1 MCNDVRVL
9 NLAMVCS
16 LMLIL
21 SGPTMSDE
29 VVITN
34 GDRLT
39 GDIVR
44 QDNETLRLKT
54 SYTGTLEIKWS
65 DIVEVILDDPTT
77 ILLDDEKTLQVDSFK
92 RVEDEF
98 VLLPNGSTKPITV
111 PASNVK
117 VIEPEPWEL
126 GQGHKFTGRI
136 NLSIDNERGNSEKN
150 EFDLDFNLNNRWRKN
165 NLLVF
170 GQAEYDTTRGVT
182 STDNW
187 SVMANL
193 DHTFSGN
200 WYYAGAVMFKKDKFA
215 DLQLRSM
222 YGGGIGYRFYESK
235 IKNLKFELGPYY
247 LKDNFYSQPSV
258 DFWGPAWFLDYDQK
272 VWKQR
277 LQIYHR
283 QTGFVAADGGN
294 KFLWRSWTGVRV
306 PLISGI
312 VGSAEYEIDYDS
324 DPAVDTETTDQTF
337 KLKLGYKW

>member
-1 MCNDVRVL
+1 MRNDVRVL
-9 NLAMVCS
+9 NLAMVCL

-29 VVITN
+29 VLITN
-34 GDRLT
+34 GDRLS
-39 GDIVR
+39 GEIVR

-65 DIVEVILDDPTT
+65 DIVEVILGDPTT

-187 SVMANL
+187 
-193 DHTFSGN
+193 
-200 WYYAGAVMFKKDKFA
+200 
-215 DLQLRSM
+215 
-222 YGGGIGYRFYESK
+222 
-235 IKNLKFELGPYY
+235 
-247 LKDNFYSQPSV
+247 
-258 DFWGPAWFLDYDQK
+258 
-272 VWKQR
+272 
-277 LQIYHR
+277 
-283 QTGFVAADGGN
+283 
-294 KFLWRSWTGVRV
+294 
-306 PLISGI
+306 
-312 VGSAEYEIDYDS
+312 
-324 DPAVDTETTDQTF
+324 
-337 KLKLGYKW
+337 